1 VAERQEHVAVERR
14 KEMKLFL
21 DTANVEH
28 IREINEWGVLSGV
41 TTNPSLVS
49 REGRAMR
56 EVLEEITRIVK
67 GPVSAEAVSQDT
79 EGMVREARE
88 LASIAENINVKIPM
102 TPQGLAAV
110 SRLSKEGIKTNV
122 TLVFSA
128 NQALLAAAAG
138 ATFVSPFVG
147 RLDDIG
153 NNGMAVV
160 EEIVD
165 IFDTYDIPT
174 RVIAAS
180 LRHPM
185 HVVQAARAGA
195 HIATIPYEVMVKM
208 VQHPLTDIGIRK
220 FLEDYEKIRNL

>member
-1 VAERQEHVAVERR
+1 
-14 KEMKLFL
+14 MKLFL
-21 DTANVEH
+21 DTANVDH

-49 REGRAMR
+49 REGRGMR
-56 EVLEEITRIVK
+56 ECLEEIARIVS
-67 GPVSAEAVSQDT
+67 GPVSAEAVSLDT
-79 EGMVREARE
+79 EGMIREARE

-102 TPQGLAAV
+102 SPQGLAAV
-110 SRLSKEGIKTNV
+110 SRLSKEGIKTNM

-147 RLDDIG
+147 RLDDVG

-165 IFDTYDIPT
+165 IFDTYGIPT
-174 RVIAAS
+174 QVIAAS

-195 HIATIPYEVMVKM
+195 HIATIPHEVMIKM
-208 VQHPLTDIGIRK
+208 VQHPLTEIGIRK

>member
-1 VAERQEHVAVERR
+1 MT
-14 KEMKLFL
+14 MKLFL

-49 REGRAMR
+49 REGRGMR
-56 EVLEEITRIVK
+56 ECLREIAGIVS
-67 GPVSAEAVSQDT
+67 GPISAEAVSMDT

-88 LASIAENINVKIPM
+88 LAAIAENINVKIPM
-102 TPQGLAAV
+102 TPEGLAAV
-110 SRLSKEGIKTNV
+110 SRLSREGIKTNV

-153 NNGMAVV
+153 NSGMAVV

-165 IFDTYDIPT
+165 IFDTYSIAT

-195 HIATIPYEVMVKM
+195 HIATIPYEVMVSMAK
-208 VQHPLTDIGIRK
+208 HPLTDIGIKR
-220 FLEDYEKIRNL
+220 FLEDYEKIKDL

>member
-1 VAERQEHVAVERR
+1 
-14 KEMKLFL
+14 MKLFL
-21 DTANVEH
+21 DTANVDQ
-28 IREINEWGVLSGV
+28 IREINGWGVLSGV

-49 REGRAMR
+49 KEGRGMR
-56 EVLEEITRIVK
+56 DCLAEIASIVS
-67 GPVSAEAVSQDT
+67 GPISAEAVSMDT

-88 LASIAENINVKIPM
+88 LAAIADNINVKIPM

-110 SRLSKEGIKTNV
+110 SVLSKEGIKTNV

-153 NNGMAVV
+153 NRGMTVV

-165 IFDTYDIPT
+165 IFDTYSIPT
-174 RVIAAS
+174 QVIAAS

-185 HVVQAARAGA
+185 HVTEAAKAGA

-208 VQHPLTDIGIRK
+208 SQHTLTDIGIRR
-220 FLEDYEKIRNL
+220 FLEDYEKIKNL

>member
-1 VAERQEHVAVERR
+1 
-14 KEMKLFL
+14 MKLFL

-28 IREINEWGVLSGV
+28 IREISGWGILAGV

-49 REGRAMR
+49 KEGRSMR
-56 EVLEEITRIVK
+56 ECLEEIVSIVS
-67 GPVSAEAVSQDT
+67 GPVSAEAVSMDT
-79 EGMVREARE
+79 EGMIREARE

-102 TPQGLAAV
+102 TPEGLAAV
-110 SRLSKEGIKTNV
+110 SRLSREGIKTNM

-147 RLDDIG
+147 RLDDVG

-165 IFDTYDIPT
+165 IYDTYSIPT
-174 RVIAAS
+174 QVIAAS

-185 HVVQAARAGA
+185 HVVEAARAGA

-208 VQHPLTDIGIRK
+208 VQHPLTDIGIRR
-220 FLEDYEKIRNL
+220 FLEDYEKIKGL

>member
-1 VAERQEHVAVERR
+1 
-14 KEMKLFL
+14 MKLFL

-49 REGRAMR
+49 REGRGMR
-56 EVLEEITRIVK
+56 ECLEEIARIVS
-67 GPVSAEAVSQDT
+67 GPVSAEAVSLDT
-79 EGMVREARE
+79 EGMIREARE

-147 RLDDIG
+147 RLDDVG

-165 IFDTYDIPT
+165 IFDTYDIQT
-174 RVIAAS
+174 QVIAAS

-208 VQHPLTDIGIRK
+208 VQHPLTEIGIRK

>member
-1 VAERQEHVAVERR
+1 
-14 KEMKLFL
+14 MKLFL

-28 IREINEWGVLSGV
+28 IREINEWGILSGV

-49 REGRAMR
+49 REGRGMR
-56 EVLEEITRIVK
+56 ECLEEIARIVA
-67 GPVSAEAVSQDT
+67 GPVSAEAVSRDT
-79 EGMVREARE
+79 EGMIREARE

-122 TLVFSA
+122 TLVFSV

-165 IFDTYDIPT
+165 IFDTYSIPT
-174 RVIAAS
+174 QVIAAS

-208 VQHPLTDIGIRK
+208 VQHPLTEIGIRK

>member
-1 VAERQEHVAVERR
+1 
-14 KEMKLFL
+14 MKLFL

-28 IREINEWGVLSGV
+28 IREINGWGILAGV

-49 REGRAMR
+49 REGRSMR
-56 EVLEEITRIVK
+56 ECLEEIASIVS
-67 GPVSAEAVSQDT
+67 GPVSAEAVSMDT
-79 EGMVREARE
+79 EGMIREARE

-102 TPQGLAAV
+102 TPEGLAAV
-110 SRLSKEGIKTNV
+110 SRLSKEGIKTNM

-147 RLDDIG
+147 RLDDVG

-165 IFDTYDIPT
+165 IFDTYAIPT
-174 RVIAAS
+174 QVIAAS

-185 HVVQAARAGA
+185 HVVEAARAGA
-195 HIATIPYEVMVKM
+195 HIATVPYEVMVKM
-208 VQHPLTDIGIRK
+208 VRHPLTDIGIRK
-220 FLEDYEKIRNL
+220 FLEDYEKIKGL

>member
-1 VAERQEHVAVERR
+1 
-14 KEMKLFL
+14 MKLFL

-28 IREINEWGVLSGV
+28 IREISEWGVLSGV

-49 REGRAMR
+49 REGRGMR
-56 EVLEEITRIVK
+56 ECLEEITRIVS
-67 GPVSAEAVSQDT
+67 GPVSAEVLSLDT
-79 EGMVREARE
+79 EGMIREARE

-110 SRLSKEGIKTNV
+110 SRLSREGIKTNV

-147 RLDDIG
+147 RLDDVG

-165 IFDTYDIPT
+165 IFDTYAIPT
-174 RVIAAS
+174 QVIAAS

-185 HVVQAARAGA
+185 HVIQAAKAGA

>member
-1 VAERQEHVAVERR
+1 
-14 KEMKLFL
+14 MKLFL
-21 DTANVEH
+21 DTANVDH

-49 REGRAMR
+49 KEGRSMR
-56 EVLEEITRIVK
+56 ECLEEIAGIVS
-67 GPVSAEAVSQDT
+67 GPISAEAVSQDT
-79 EGMVREARE
+79 EGMIREARE

-110 SRLSKEGIKTNV
+110 SRLSKEGIKTNM

-165 IFDTYDIPT
+165 IFDTYGLT
-174 RVIAAS
+174 TQVIAAS

-195 HIATIPYEVMVKM
+195 HIATVPYEVMVRM

-220 FLEDYEKIRNL
+220 FLEDYEKIKDL

>member
-1 VAERQEHVAVERR
+1 
-14 KEMKLFL
+14 MKLFL

-49 REGRAMR
+49 REGRGMR
-56 EVLEEITRIVK
+56 EILEEITRIVS
-67 GPVSAEAVSQDT
+67 GPVSAEAVSMDT
-79 EGMVREARE
+79 EGMIREARE

-147 RLDDIG
+147 RLDDVG

-174 RVIAAS
+174 QVIAAS

-208 VQHPLTDIGIRK
+208 VQHPLTDIGIKK
-220 FLEDYEKIRNL
+220 FLEDYEKIRDL